1 MCDDHVCD
9 MHNRLLCIVILLQL
23 VVDSNCYYWYQYGVN
38 SHGKGSVLI
47 LYSLQTP
54 ACFEKI

>member
-23 VVDSNCYYWYQYGVN
+23 VVDSNCYYWYQYGGIIFT
-38 SHGKGSVLI
+38 SDS
-47 LYSLQTP
+47 SLP
-54 ACFEKI
+54 VFNIF